1 MLASG
6 LGCRTKNRGASE
18 RASMSGSKREP
29 GPYSRRARCVGKRRG
44 GADVAK
50 RWFPPSTVPGMVAA
64 LPTTGTASDALDVPT
79 KRAPCD
85 WKVGERTASLPARCH
100 PLTESAPPS
109 RRAHAPRRPWTWQI
123 PTAIH
128 IVARAWRPHH
138 VPAPPP
144 PCPFSRQEL
153 VLTPLAVS
161 GSPRN
166 ISPRRARVRVEAQP
180 AVPDIRVAPAV
191 EECSL
196 TASHRTIARYR
207 RAPTRVLLSPCLM
220 SCARSTSYHSL

>member
-1 MLASG
+1 MLQLHGWRCWVLASG

-18 RASMSGSKREP
+18 RASMSGLRREP

-109 RRAHAPRRPWTWQI
+109 RRAHAPD
-123 PTAIH
+123 
-128 IVARAWRPHH
+128 ARGRG
-138 VPAPPP
+138 
-144 PCPFSRQEL
+144 R
-153 VLTPLAVS
+153 
-161 GSPRN
+161 SPRPYTSSPVHGGP
-166 ISPRRARVRVEAQP
+166 ITCLPRRLPARSP
-180 AVPDIRVAPAV
+180 ARN
-191 EECSL
+191 SF
-196 TASHRTIARYR
+196 SHRSQ
-207 RAPTRVLLSPCLM
+207 SPALPGI
-220 SCARSTSYHSL
+220 